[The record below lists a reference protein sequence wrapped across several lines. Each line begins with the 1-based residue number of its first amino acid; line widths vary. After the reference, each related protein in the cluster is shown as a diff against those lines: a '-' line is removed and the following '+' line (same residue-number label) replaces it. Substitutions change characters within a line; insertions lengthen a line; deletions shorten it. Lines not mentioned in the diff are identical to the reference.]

1 MSEDRFA
8 ALEARVRELEDK
20 AAITA
25 LIHHYAHCIRLR
37 DKRAC
42 QALLLDDAWFELRH
56 VSPEDPAADMLI
68 TRLEGSLAMVGGYDT
83 EAGAQNSVWP
93 MIHNVAIA
101 LDGDRARTVCVMA
114 SAIWPVGQQ
123 FVGEYHDEM
132 VRTAQGWR
140 FASRTYR
147 LIGEVG
153 GKYAGEAREI
163 YQAAKGAS

>member
-1 MSEDRFA
+1 MNEARIA
-8 ALEARVRELEDK
+8 TLEARIAELEDR

-25 LIHHYAHCIRLR
+25 LIHRYAECIRFR
-37 DKRAC
+37 DKAAC
-42 QALLLDDAWFELRH
+42 RALLLDDAWFELRH
-56 VSPEDPAADMLI
+56 VDPADPASDKLI

-93 MIHNVAIA
+93 MIHNVAIDI
-101 LDGDRARTVCVMA
+101 DGDRARTVCVMA

-123 FVGEYHDEM
+123 FVGEYRDE
-132 VRTAQGWR
+132 VVKTPQGWR

-153 GKYAGEAREI
+153 GKFAAEAREV
-163 YQAAKGAS
+163 YQAAKG